1 VGEVKAINASFDRE
15 RRELS
20 MRVEI
25 DFWPERLFRGRGR
38 NGNPAPQG
46 TPSLTRLIEH
56 GLRAQLRSA
65 NLLTGQQYVALEVV
79 KGARTVS
86 MDVARVPPEIPTI
99 PGVAQELQ
107 TTIASIAKKLDS
119 IRFEQIGNDLQGTLQ
134 TATKVLNQI
143 DKDIAPAARD
153 TLVEAKQTMIEGRQA
168 VADARKALASIE
180 RTVANAEPLPLEA
193 SDTMREIGRAA
204 QSFRVLAD
212 YLERHPEAVI
222 RGKKPDAR

>member
-1 VGEVKAINASFDRE
+1 
-15 RRELS
+15 
-20 MRVEI
+20 
-25 DFWPERLFRGRGR
+25 
-38 NGNPAPQG
+38 
-46 TPSLTRLIEH
+46 
-56 GLRAQLRSA
+56 
-65 NLLTGQQYVALEVV
+65 
-79 KGARTVS
+79 VS

-134 TATKVLNQI
+134 TATKVLNQV

-168 VADARKALASIE
+168 VAEARKALASIE

-204 QSFRVLAD
+204 QSFRILAD